1 MSTAH
6 VPVLDE
12 QQLTAA
18 IAAGGRAW
26 SNALMEGDTYSREW
40 WIGRQVEQAVLAAT
54 DERAL
59 RQEAAVDALCERAQQ
74 TLDVLAT
81 ALRAAR
87 ECIHTD
93 RTAFADCATPHEGPI
108 TDPDDAAALAD
119 YDSLLAQ
126 IDEALTTL
134 EGAQL

>member
-1 MSTAH
+1 MSANH

-12 QQLTAA
+12 QHLAAA

-54 DERAL
+54 D
-59 RQEAAVDALCERAQQ
+59 ERAQQ

-126 IDEALTTL
+126 IDDALTTL
-134 EGAQL
+134 EGAQP